1 MKQTQIQNSSGQLF
15 IKICGLTNP
24 CEAKAC
30 VEFGANAVGVV
41 FFKKSPRNISFEAA
55 RKLCSPLPDKALT
68 TGVFVNESYDFIMKA
83 ADMCRLKAV
92 QLHGNESPHLVRDI
106 AQNGIRVIKAVFE
119 KQEPFINKVTLYE
132 HAWAYLVEKG
142 HGKLPGGT
150 ARRWS
155 WRIDRKLFSDKKIII
170 AGGLAPCNVEK
181 AVEVSGAFGVDVS
194 SGVESSPGIKD
205 LDKVKKFIEKA
216 GARP

>member
-1 MKQTQIQNSSGQLF
+1 MKQARIQNRNQTF

-24 CEAKAC
+24 HEAKEC
-30 VEFGANAVGVV
+30 VKLGAHAVGIV
-41 FFKKSPRNISFEAA
+41 FFKKSPRNMSLEAA
-55 RKLCSPLPDKALT
+55 EKLCSILPDKTLT

-83 ADMCRLKAV
+83 ADLCRLKAV
-92 QLHGNESPHLVRDI
+92 QLHGSESPGLVRSI
-106 AQNGIRVIKAVFE
+106 AGNGIKVIKAVFE
-119 KQEPFINKVTLYE
+119 KQAPLINRVNIYE

-150 ARRWS
+150 AQKWS
-155 WRIDRKLFSDKKIII
+155 WRIDRTIFSDKRIII
-170 AGGLAPCNVEK
+170 AGGLAPSNVER
-181 AVEVSGAFGVDVS
+181 AVKVSGAFGVDVS

-216 GARP
+216 AARP